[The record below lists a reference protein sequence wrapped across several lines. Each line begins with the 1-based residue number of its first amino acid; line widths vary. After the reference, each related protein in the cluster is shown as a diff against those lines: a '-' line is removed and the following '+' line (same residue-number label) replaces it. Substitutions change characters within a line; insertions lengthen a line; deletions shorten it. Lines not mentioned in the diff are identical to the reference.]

1 MTINERFSEILK
13 TKRISVKEAASIIGK
28 SEVYIRKLIRP
39 DENGKRCGRSG
50 GYRLTEIDIESS
62 HIVPVTER
70 MVWKFQS
77 HVLRADRHRHR
88 GQRVEIRPAQRRERK
103 GKPCKKVRPHIYLLS
118 YWN

>member
-1 MTINERFSEILK
+1 MDFIDPRTGDILY
-13 TKRISVKEAASIIGK
+13 RHRLVVVSQQRSRVP
-28 SEVYIRKLIRP
+28 IRP

-103 GKPCKKVRPHIYLLS
+103 GKPCKKIRPHIYLLS

>member
-1 MTINERFSEILK
+1 MDFIDPRTGDILY
-13 TKRISVKEAASIIGK
+13 RHRLVVVSQQRSRVP
-28 SEVYIRKLIRP
+28 VRP
-39 DENGKRCGRSG
+39 NENGKRFGRSG